1 MEINSTTE
9 LKDFLGFYFSKEV
22 KNIKSEDKNEIE
34 KQIKESIKNI
44 NGAYQILEEVANEEF
59 QLRSYEYDEFRGN
72 AEKICFII
80 KELPETRKI
89 KVFKEFFELPYV
101 KKLDNNTY
109 KKLMFE
115 MLDSVDDEMK
125 EKALSKANAKILLK
139 LMSSFNSIASSHFAS
154 RKRKAYC
161 KKYYEICK
169 NAIELKNAK

>member
-22 KNIKSEDKNEIE
+22 KNIKLEDKNEIE

-44 NGAYQILEEVANEEF
+44 NGAYQILEEIANEEF
-59 QLRSYEYDEFRGN
+59 LIKSYDYDEFRGN

-80 KELPETRKI
+80 KELPEKRKI
-89 KVFKEFFELPYV
+89 KVFKDFFELPYV
-101 KKLDNNTY
+101 VNLDNNTY
-109 KKLMFE
+109 KKLMFK

-139 LMSSFNSIASSHFAS
+139 LMSEFNAESSVWLIS
-154 RKRKAYC
+154 KKRKAYC
-161 KKYYEICK
+161 KNYYEICK
-169 NAIELKNAK
+169 NALEFKNAK